1 MPTGENIVLV
11 DMDGVLADFEEPNN
25 DIVRAHFPHI
35 DPILGRTDFYFKD
48 TYQAY
53 EGVNDVIYRE
63 NRRPGFIR
71 AFPVVDGAIDGWER
85 ILNAGFTPRVCS
97 SPLEDHDTVIAEKKD
112 WLEEYFVPRFG
123 AWVIDTAI
131 FNRDKS
137 GYDAAAMI
145 DDRPTLRNIERATWQ
160 HIMFTRSYNEMIKTG
175 SRLNDWQDPALEN
188 LLARARAKYVANK

>member
-1 MPTGENIVLV
+1 
-11 DMDGVLADFEEPNN
+11 MDGVLADFEEPNN

-35 DPILGRTDFYFKD
+35 EPIIDRPDFYFKD
-48 TYQAY
+48 TYQSY
-53 EGVNDVIYRE
+53 EGVNDIIYQE

-71 AFPVVDGAIDGWER
+71 AFPIVDGAIDGWER
-85 ILNAGFTPRVCS
+85 ILNAGYTPRVCS
-97 SPLEDHDTVIAEKKD
+97 SPLEDHDTIIAEKKD

-145 DDRPTLRNIERATWQ
+145 DDRPTLRNIEKATWQ
-160 HIMFTRSYNEMIKTG
+160 HIMFTRSYNKEIEAEF
-175 SRLNDWQDPALEN
+175 RLEN
-188 LLARARAKYVANK
+188 WHDFNLESLLLRAKEKYLIQSN